1 MINVR
6 VKYKLL
12 LLIFALIMLP
22 SIVYPQRVNKVVID
36 AGHGGKDPG
45 AVGKNSREK
54 DITLSIALKLRD
66 AINKELPEVEV
77 VLTRSKDVFVEL
89 HRRAKIA
96 NNSKADLFISIHCN
110 SAKSK
115 AAHGVETFVMGL
127 QKSAANLEVAKLENA
142 SILLE
147 ENYVM
152 EYDGFDPTSPEG
164 HIFFSMIQNSFLDKS
179 LEFAGNVQHELVSK
193 SKLHNRG
200 VKQDVFLVLYKTAMP
215 GVLIEVGFISNA
227 NEEKYLMSEKG
238 QQNTAD
244 AICKALVDYSHSR
257 IKKIENNL
265 ASNPED
271 NIVDTA
277 TSKKAESNANVGA
290 NEDEITY
297 KVQFLTSSRLIS
309 VKDKRFRNIPDV
321 SYYKHNNVFK
331 YTSGKYYTFG
341 EAEKSRKNIVKSG
354 YKDAFVVAF
363 RKDVRINI
371 TDEMKK
377 N

>member
-1 MINVR
+1 M
-6 VKYKLL
+6 
-12 LLIFALIMLP
+12 IFALIMLP

>member
-1 MINVR
+1 M
-6 VKYKLL
+6 L
-12 LLIFALIMLP
+12 FALIMLP
-22 SIVYPQRVNKVVID
+22 STVFPQRVNKVVID

-54 DITLSIALKLRD
+54 DITLAIALKLRD
-66 AINKELPEVEV
+66 AINKELPEVETI
-77 VLTRSKDVFVEL
+77 LTRSKDVFVEL

-115 AAHGVETFVMGL
+115 AAHGVETYVMGL
-127 QKSAANLEVAKLENA
+127 KKSAANLEVAKLENA

-179 LEFAGNVQHELVSK
+179 LEFAGNVQHELLSK
-193 SKLHNRG
+193 SNFHNRG

-227 NEEKYLMSEKG
+227 NEEKYLMSEEG
-238 QQNTAD
+238 QQKTAD

-271 NIVDTA
+271 NIVADT
-277 TSKKAESNANVGA
+277 SVSGKADSNVNVNADVNANEENIV
-290 NEDEITY
+290 Y
-297 KVQFLTSSRLIS
+297 KVQFLTSSKRLS
-309 VKDKRFRNIPDV
+309 MSDKRFRNIADV
-321 SYYKHNNVFK
+321 SFYKQQNLYK

-341 EAEKSRKNIVKSG
+341 EAEKSRKNIAKSG

-363 RKDVRINI
+363 RGDERINI

-377 N
+377 SR